1 MKPLVNELKPIDN
14 RVRAIEIFEDVQQK
28 LNEDTEFIGYKE
40 WGNPASH
47 DNNKTYKI
55 EIDNEVLWICYVAW
69 SSSSVVG
76 TNRKVILTSYPI
88 PNSSIGQVLEVAFP
102 YEFSRRFNTR
112 LYENEQII
120 EVRNYGKFTIGRK
133 GLKREVFFNY
143 LRQEGL
149 ENEILLD
156 DDGKEY
162 INIFRI
168 EKDNIQGNYLKKQ
181 LVKWTNIINKFK
193 TAQREKYN

>member
-1 MKPLVNELKPIDN
+1 MDQLVNELKAVDSK
-14 RVRAIEIFEDVQQK
+14 VRAIEIFEEVQEK
-28 LNEDTEFIGYKE
+28 LKEDSEFIGYKV

-55 EIDNEVLWICYVAW
+55 EVDNEVLWICYVAW
-69 SSSSVVG
+69 SSSSGLG

-88 PNSSIGQVLEVAFP
+88 QNSSVGQVLEVAFP

-120 EVRNYGKFTIGRK
+120 EVRNYGRFTIGRK

-156 DDGKEY
+156 ADGKEY

-168 EKDNIQGNYLKKQ
+168 QKDNLHGNYIKKQ

-193 TAQREKYN
+193 TAQREKI